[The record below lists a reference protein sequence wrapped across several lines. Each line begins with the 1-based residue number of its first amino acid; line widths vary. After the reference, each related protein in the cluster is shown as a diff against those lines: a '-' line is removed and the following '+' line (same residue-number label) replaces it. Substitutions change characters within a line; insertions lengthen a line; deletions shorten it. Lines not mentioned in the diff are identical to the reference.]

1 MAALDRSR
9 ARIGAL
15 SPNVRGMG
23 FMLLS
28 TLSFA
33 AMMLCARK
41 ASETYPAS
49 EIAFFRAVFGM
60 LFLAPLLIRS
70 HLAVVRTRRL
80 GLHVYRNVLHAFA
93 VITWFV
99 GIAAINLNDAMALQ
113 FTTPLFTMFLAALLL
128 KEPVD
133 LTRWLAALA
142 AFLGVLVI
150 LRPGFAAVSVP
161 ALIVL
166 GSSALFGYTNFL
178 TKVMSRS
185 ESGYTVVFY
194 MNLVHMPV
202 ALAFAVFVWIT
213 PAWADLPVLA
223 GTGIA
228 AWMAHVFMTK
238 SFSLADANTVM
249 PIDFVKLPFIT
260 LMAYAFFD
268 QLPTVWSWAG
278 GIIIFAATYAVVRKG
293 ARAAAAPARETA

>member
-1 MAALDRSR
+1 MTALDRSR
-9 ARIGAL
+9 ARLVAL
-15 SPNVRGMG
+15 SPNLRGMG

-33 AMMLCARK
+33 TMILCARA
-41 ASETYPAS
+41 ASETYPAA

-60 LFLAPLLIRS
+60 LFLVPVLLQSRF
-70 HLAVVRTRRL
+70 AVVRTRRL
-80 GLHVYRNVLHAFA
+80 GLHVFRNVIHAFA
-93 VITWFV
+93 VISWFLA
-99 GIAAINLNDAMALQ
+99 IAAMNLSDAMALQ
-113 FTTPLFTMFLAALLL
+113 FTTPLFTMLLAALIL
-128 KEPVD
+128 KETVD
-133 LTRWLAALA
+133 PGRWGAALV

-150 LRPGFAAVSVP
+150 LRPGLAVVSAP

-166 GSSALFGYTNFL
+166 GSSALYGYTNFL
-178 TKVMSRS
+178 TKVMSRT

-202 ALAFAVFVWIT
+202 ALSFAAFSWIT
-213 PAWADLPVLA
+213 PSWADLPVLA

-260 LMAYAFFD
+260 LMAYTFFD

-278 GIIIFAATYAVVRKG
+278 GIVIFAATYYVVRRG
-293 ARAAAAPARETA
+293 ARAAAPARRAPA